1 MKVQKLPQFIVNQ
14 IAAGEVIDRPSAVVK
29 ELVENS
35 IDSGADSITINLR
48 NAGKSYISVQ
58 DNGSG
63 IEKDDLKIVTE
74 MHTTSKLPALDLTQI
89 DFLGFRGEALA
100 SISSISRMTID
111 SHCNQESWV
120 AEYNGSDFVSM
131 KPSSIQSG
139 TLIEVRDLFFAIPAR
154 LNFLKTDKTELLNAV
169 SLMKKISIPYQ
180 NISFK
185 LISDSKEV
193 LNYKKTNLKGRIS
206 DVIGKDVTADLI
218 YIDDFTE
225 NNISVSGCI
234 SKPTT
239 NVKTSESIY
248 TYVNGRYI
256 KDKFL
261 SFVVKNAYS
270 DLIPKDRYPI
280 AILFINIDNSLIDVN
295 VHPRKL
301 EIRFRNQNDIKYV
314 IERIV
319 REALGKYSSNF
330 SKSTVSNFINNYKT
344 NNVSKIDY
352 KPYVSKRD
360 IYNKDIYNEYITS
373 DINRAKNVT
382 NFIENNLVLSDS
394 PAKFLDDELP
404 DFVNGELF
412 SDKPADTDSV
422 KKIDLGNALYQI
434 DNKYI
439 IAAKDDTFSIIDQ
452 HAVHERLT
460 FERLKNSYKQN
471 NLIAQKLMIP
481 IEVNFSDYDSEQL
494 LRFKDDLAKSGFII
508 EKISDGIRVLSVPQV
523 IIGADIDGILKDLL
537 SDIMEFDDIITVDK
551 KINTF
556 FATFACHTSIRA
568 GQKLSI
574 DEMNQIIRDI
584 EDNENMAQ
592 CNHGRPSY
600 ITMSTKDIDKIF
612 NR

>member
-100 SISSISRMTID
+100 SISSISRMMID
-111 SHCNQESWV
+111 SNCNQESWV

-154 LNFLKTDKTELLNAV
+154 LNFLKTDKTELLNIV
-169 SLMKKISIPYQ
+169 SLLKKISIPYQ

-225 NNISVSGCI
+225 NHISVSGCI

-314 IERIV
+314 IERVV
-319 REALGKYSSNF
+319 REVLGKYSSNF

-344 NNVSKIDY
+344 NNVSKLDY

-373 DINRAKNVT
+373 DLNRAKNVT

-412 SDKPADTDSV
+412 SDKPADAEAV

-439 IAAKDDTFSIIDQ
+439 IAAKDDTFTIIDQ

-471 NLIAQKLMIP
+471 DLIAQKLMIP

-494 LRFKDDLAKSGFII
+494 LRFRDDLAKSGFII
-508 EKISDGIRVLSVPQV
+508 EKFSNGIRVLSVPQV